1 MTVEVIRLQPFIQ
14 QPPPPTPI
22 IRVQTT
28 VGENQL
34 GPGDEVITAS
44 FGVVVTG
51 GNTIIVLTRVSSDF
65 NPNNSVISVLDSLG
79 TFYDVAVAAPSGD
92 PASPGMEIWYGIPP
106 VSGSTAITVK
116 WSSDVIFAW
125 VFAIEVSGLD
135 LVGSLDAAISRFFPS
150 GSFDITTDPF
160 STNQGDEYVVLAA
173 SQITFSS
180 YLAGADFTLINGLIP
195 SIGGPYGG
203 SQEFITVN
211 PLVAY
216 TAHITSD
223 VTPPADSGTV
233 VLASFRG

>member
-1 MTVEVIRLQPFIQ
+1 MTVEVIQLQPFIRQ
-14 QPPPPTPI
+14 QPPPTPI

-34 GPGDEVITAS
+34 GPGDEVVTAS
-44 FGVVVTG
+44 FGVVVTA
-51 GNTIIVLTRVSSDF
+51 GNTIIVITRVSSDF

-79 TFYDVAVAAPSGD
+79 TFYNAAVSAPSGD
-92 PASPGMEIWYGIPP
+92 PANPGMEIWHGVPP

-125 VFAIEVSGLD
+125 AFAIEVSGFD

-160 STNQGDEYVVLAA
+160 STTQGDEYVVMAA
-173 SQITFSS
+173 SQITFCS
-180 YLAGADFTLINGLIP
+180 YLAGVDFTLIDGLIP
-195 SIGGPYGG
+195 SVGGPYGG
-203 SQEFITVN
+203 CQEFITVN

-223 VTPPADSGTV
+223 APPPSDSGTV